1 MRVLLTGR
9 NGQLGREL
17 AGVLGDV
24 TATDRSS
31 LDLSDSAAIRRVV
44 REAKPEAIVN
54 AAAYTAV
61 DKAESEVAAAT
72 QVNAVAP
79 GVLAEEA
86 RRLGALLVHYSTD
99 YVFDGS
105 KRTPYTE
112 EDEPNPLSTYGRT
125 KLEGEARIRASGCRH
140 LIIRTSW
147 VYGPHAANFYQII
160 RRKALANEPMR
171 MVDDQTSVPTPA
183 AFLAECTAKLLEG
196 GASGLLNVVPSG
208 QASRYEFACEVVRL
222 LGSPS
227 GVEPAKSLEFA
238 SAARRPAYSVLHNQ
252 RAGHA
257 LGEMLPDWKVLVR
270 GMSPEKTGSA
280 SGDPRIT

>member
-1 MRVLLTGR
+1 LRVLLTGC

-17 AGVLGDV
+17 TAVLGDV
-24 TATDRSS
+24 VPTGRSS
-31 LDLSDSAAIRRVV
+31 LDLTDSAAIRRAI

-86 RRLGALLVHYSTD
+86 RRLGALLVYYSTD
-99 YVFDGS
+99 YIFDGS

-112 EDEPNPLSTYGRT
+112 EDEPNPLNTYGRT

-160 RRKALANEPMR
+160 RRKALANEPIR

-183 AFLAECTAKLLEG
+183 AFLADCTAKLLEG

-208 QASRYEFACEVVRL
+208 QASRYDFACEVVRV
-222 LGSPS
+222 LGSRSPIAR
-227 GVEPAKSLEFA
+227 AKSAEFP
-238 SAARRPAYSVLHNQ
+238 SAATRPAYSVLDNGRAQ
-252 RAGHA
+252 RA
-257 LGEMLPDWKVLVR
+257 LGRPLPDWKALFGDVR
-270 GMSPEKTGSA
+270 ESRSIGRKP
-280 SGDPRIT
+280 

>member
-1 MRVLLTGR
+1 LRILLTGR

-17 AGVLGDV
+17 AAMLGDV
-24 TATDRSS
+24 IATDRSS
-31 LDLSDSAAIRRVV
+31 LDLADSAAIRRVI
-44 REAKPEAIVN
+44 RKAKPEAIVN

-61 DKAESEVAAAT
+61 DKSESELAAAT

-86 RRLGALLVHYSTD
+86 GRLGALLVHYSTD

-112 EDEPNPLSTYGRT
+112 EDEPNPLSAYGRT

-147 VYGPHAANFYQII
+147 IYGPHAANFYQII
-160 RRKALANEPMR
+160 LRKALANEPMR
-171 MVDDQTSVPTPA
+171 VVDDQTSVPTSA
-183 AFLAECTAKLLEG
+183 VFLAECTAKLLES

-208 QASRYEFACEVVRL
+208 QASRYDFACEVLRV
-222 LGSPS
+222 LGSASPIAR
-227 GVEPAKSLEFA
+227 AKSAEFP
-238 SAARRPAYSVLHNQ
+238 SAAARPVYSVLDNDRAQ
-252 RAGHA
+252 RAFGQP
-257 LGEMLPDWKVLVR
+257 LPDWKALLGGVR
-270 GMSPEKTGSA
+270 ESPSMGRK
-280 SGDPRIT
+280 P